1 MRNGYFGYILK
12 ITDGNSI
19 DVEHLERAVYLER
32 AERAERFFL
41 AISEN
46 TDVQEEELTQVL
58 PIKTESEWD
67 YIDPEVSILSVKNAS
82 GTSSC
87 FRTLFLET

>member
-1 MRNGYFGYILK
+1 MVIVSMSNIWKELY
-12 ITDGNSI
+12 N
-19 DVEHLERAVYLER
+19 
-32 AERAERFFL
+32 AERFFL

-46 TDVQEEELTQVL
+46 TDVQEVELTQVL
-58 PIKTESEWD
+58 PIKIESEWD

-87 FRTLFLET
+87 FCTLFLET